1 MPEVRRQ
8 DRGYHYEDANQ
19 TCAHRYLMPAA
30 LKILN
35 EERERRGGGPLRI
48 FDLGCGNGSV
58 ANDLAQR
65 GYTVKGVDAS
75 EEGIEQAKRA
85 FPALDLQ
92 IGSAY
97 DDLAARFGTFPVVL
111 SLEVVEHLY
120 SPKKFAACVHS
131 LLEPGGLAIISTPYN
146 GYLKNLVIA
155 LLGGFDRHATVLWD
169 HGHIK
174 FWSIPTLTTLLEST
188 GLTDINFCRVGRIP
202 PLAKSMIAVA
212 RKSLAPG
219 PPSSARRPVAT

>member
-1 MPEVRRQ
+1 MPEVPRQ

-19 TCAHRYLMPAA
+19 TYAHRYLMPAV

-75 EEGIEQAKRA
+75 EEGIEQAARA
-85 FPALDLQ
+85 YPNLDLQ

-97 DDLAARFGTFPVVL
+97 DDLAVRFGTFPVVI

-120 SPKKFAACVHS
+120 CPKKFAACVVS
-131 LLEPGGLAIISTPYN
+131 LLEPVGTAIISTPYH
-146 GYLKNLVIA
+146 GYLKNLAIA
-155 LLGGFDRHATVLWD
+155 VAGGFDRHATALWD

-174 FWSIPTLTTLLEST
+174 FWSTATLGKLLLDA
-188 GLTDINFCRVGRIP
+188 GLRDMTFIRVGRVA
-202 PLAKSMIAVA
+202 PLAKSMIAVV
-212 RKSLAPG
+212 
-219 PPSSARRPVAT
+219 RRAC

>member
-1 MPEVRRQ
+1 MAESQQP
-8 DRGYHYEDANQ
+8 DRGYHYEDPNQ
-19 TCAHRYLMPAA
+19 TCAHRYLMPAI

-35 EERERRGGGPLRI
+35 AERERRGGGPLRI

-65 GYTVKGVDAS
+65 GYVVKGIDAS

-85 FPALDLQ
+85 YPNLDLQ

-97 DDLAARFGTFPVVL
+97 DDLAARFGTFPVVI

-120 SPKKFAACVHS
+120 FPKKFAACVAS

-146 GYLKNLVIA
+146 GYLKNLAIA

-174 FWSIPTLTTLLEST
+174 FWSIPTLTTLLADA
-188 GLTDINFCRVGRIP
+188 GLQEINFGRVGRIA
-202 PLAKSMIAVA
+202 PLAKSMIAMA
-212 RKSLAPG
+212 RKAP
-219 PPSSARRPVAT
+219 

>member
-1 MPEVRRQ
+1 MPEVPQQ
-8 DRGYHYEDANQ
+8 DRGYHYEDAKQ
-19 TCAHRYLMPAA
+19 SCAHRYLMPAV

-35 EERERRGGGPLRI
+35 GERERRGGGPLRI

-58 ANDLAQR
+58 ANDLAER
-65 GYTVKGVDAS
+65 GYAVAGVDAS

-85 FPALDLQ
+85 YPDLDLQ

-97 DDLAARFGTFPVVL
+97 DDLAAKFGRFPVVV

-120 SPKKFAACVHS
+120 FPKKFAARVFS
-131 LLEPGGLAIISTPYN
+131 LLEPGGTAIISTPYN
-146 GYLKNLVIA
+146 GYLKNLAIA
-155 LLGGFDRHATVLWD
+155 VAGGFDRHVTALWD

-174 FWSIPTLTTLLEST
+174 FWSMATLRTLLVGA
-188 GLTDINFCRVGRIP
+188 GLRDVDFLRAGRIA

-212 RKSLAPG
+212 HR
-219 PPSSARRPVAT
+219 PP

>member
-1 MPEVRRQ
+1 MPELRQ
-8 DRGYHYEDANQ
+8 RDLGYQYDDANQ
-19 TCAHRYLMPAA
+19 NCAHSYLMPAI

-35 EERERRGGGPLRI
+35 AERERRGGGPLRA

-58 ANDLAQR
+58 ANALAQR
-65 GYTVKGVDAS
+65 GYIVKGADAS
-75 EEGIEQAKRA
+75 EEGIEQAKHA
-85 FPALDLQ
+85 YPHLDLQ

-97 DDLAARFGTFPVVL
+97 DDLAARFGTFPVVI

-120 SPKKFAACVHS
+120 FPKKFAACVAS

-146 GYLKNLVIA
+146 GYLKNLAIA

-174 FWSIPTLTTLLEST
+174 FWSVATLGELLSDS
-188 GLTDINFCRVGRIP
+188 GLSEIRLERVGRIP
-202 PLAKSMIAVA
+202 ILAKSMIAIA
-212 RKSLAPG
+212 Q
-219 PPSSARRPVAT
+219 RPM